1 MEGKKIPVYG
11 DGTQIRD
18 WLYVDDHCN
27 AIIKIFFNG
36 KIGDTY
42 NIGGNNEIKNID
54 LVKKICVYL
63 DKHFKKK
70 KEDSFLN
77 LIKFVKDRPGHDQ
90 RYSINSKKLEK
101 ELKWKPS
108 YNFDRGLKLTIDWY
122 LKKFS

>member
-1 MEGKKIPVYG
+1 MPVAIWSEYPLFLISGIPIVPIAAQVAG
-11 DGTQIRD
+11 LEPLKAT
-18 WLYVDDHCN
+18 
-27 AIIKIFFNG
+27 
-36 KIGDTY
+36 
-42 NIGGNNEIKNID
+42 NIEQARVIAANEIRNID

-122 LKKFS
+122 LNKFS